1 MGKVTFGN
9 LTTKMHHTHLCFV
22 RNRLF
27 GGGSY
32 FLAIH
37 AQNQAFSFC
46 RNKMLT
52 TKRFGMIDAKTQS
65 FADYSNTTSYGKF
78 ISYTMSSVAIPTS
91 QWRNLRFFFFLLM
104 TIVHNSLQLIAI
116 MFDDWKEMPY
126 PDSVLVEL

>member
-65 FADYSNTTSYGKF
+65 FADYSNYKLRQTHF
-78 ISYTMSSVAIPTS
+78 IHHVECSHSNEPKEESPI
-91 QWRNLRFFFFLLM
+91 LL
-104 TIVHNSLQLIAI
+104 LLA
-116 MFDDWKEMPY
+116 DDHRP
-126 PDSVLVEL
+126 